1 MTGHDTAHLTDGQIV
16 ALVAGDQIALEHIE
30 TCAACRERVAH
41 WREAQA
47 AIAGV
52 RASGAVEAAGDC
64 PSMEDLANYAAAGQD
79 PGYEEITRHLASC
92 DRCAAIAREGLE
104 GMEAE
109 EARSTP
115 LLRSSGKGWQR
126 ATIRSAGLRRYGAAA
141 AALIAVG
148 GAAWWWSSRSRDAEV
163 LLAKAYTE
171 ARPFEYRLPDAGY
184 GKVRQTRG
192 SESAFGRPEALDAA
206 TADIRKRLADHPRDR
221 RELALKGR
229 AELLAGNYDAAIES
243 LEQAAP
249 GDQGPAEV
257 LGDLGVAYAGR
268 GDAEK
273 RPRDYGHA
281 AELMLRALA
290 AKPHDQGL
298 EFNVALTYEKLQ
310 LANEAIAAWHKFLSE
325 NPPDG
330 WRREA
335 VDHLSA
341 LEKRRAEKKA
351 ADGKIMR
358 DAALFLEAHGT
369 ADFDPLPWFEIFWT
383 GWMPKAASEPAA
395 ARAAE
400 LVARGFA
407 RFGEDA
413 LIESVKAPASE
424 PKAKGLALLS
434 EAMKAN
440 RGGRAGAGLEPARAA
455 AALLD
460 RAGLRGAA
468 ALARIEQVY
477 ATGWTDAEQKCLET
491 AARLVDSL
499 GARNRWLAGSA
510 HLEHASCLE
519 RDGQDGP
526 ARNEIQATRES
537 LAAAGLWPLEL
548 RAMQFS
554 AGNDAYSGNYSPV
567 WDTAAEGLQRY
578 WNSPAPAIRAQAFQV
593 FMELAADAA
602 GWNECAVVLYR
613 AAADSAHA
621 AGNIE
626 IEAANRADLAQ
637 LLHRMG
643 NYKDESAEWD
653 AARDLLGRAG
663 DGDDVKVLRWETELW
678 RVESEMATKTIGEP
692 MPLLER
698 LDSQAGG
705 QRLADRLELKQAL
718 GTARRA
724 RGDGNGAAS
733 AFGDALALN
742 RKPADSERSWVRRLP
757 IVELAAPSY
766 RNLAEIYFTTGDVAE
781 GRKIW
786 REFRPSAAGGERR
799 ITLALLPAGIAVW
812 SGSAG
817 KPRWVEAA
825 AEDWRKAASEFVT
838 MCASP
843 DSSEA
848 EIRRVGNRVYRALVA
863 PELRA
868 LGPGRVGLDTDGWLA
883 QIPFGALTDDEGHY
897 LARDFE
903 FVEAYG
909 PPRKAPPA
917 RVTARSRALI
927 VAALNGIAPGGAKL
941 PALASAEREAQEVAA
956 RFAQPHLER
965 DATAASLTAGARK
978 AQVFHFCGHGW
989 TNGGNGALILPPGAG
1004 GDSEF
1009 VTARNLAEEDWS
1021 QCQLAVLSACL
1032 TATGETRGAVNNQSL
1047 VQALLSAGA
1056 RSVVAARW
1064 SIDSEATRALMKGFY
1079 GRLVSGTPVPESLY
1093 GAARE
1098 VAAAPG
1104 WSHPYYW
1111 AGFDVFGSA

>member
-1 MTGHDTAHLTDGQIV
+1 LTDGQIV
-16 ALVAGDQIALEHIE
+16 ALVAGDQTALEHIE
-30 TCAACRERVAH
+30 SCTACRERVAR

-52 RASGAVEAAGDC
+52 RASGGVEAAGDC
-64 PSMEDLANYAAAGQD
+64 PGIEDLANYAGGGQD
-79 PGYEEITRHLASC
+79 RGYEEITRHLASC
-92 DRCAAIAREGLE
+92 DRCAAIVREGLE

-115 LLRSSGKGWQR
+115 LLKSSGKRWQR
-126 ATIRSAGLRRYGAAA
+126 AAIQSAWLRRYGAAA

-148 GAAWWWSSRSRDAEV
+148 GAAWWWSSRSSDVPV

-192 SESAFGRPEALDAA
+192 NESAFGHPEEMEAAMAAL
-206 TADIRKRLADHPRDR
+206 RKRLADRPRDR

-257 LGDLGVAYAGR
+257 LADLGVAYAGR

-281 AELMLRALA
+281 ADLMLRALA
-290 AKPHDQGL
+290 AKPHDQRL
-298 EFNVALTYEKLQ
+298 EFNIALTYEKLR
-310 LANEAIAAWHKFLSE
+310 LVNEAIAAWQKFLSE

-341 LEKRRAEKKA
+341 LEKMRAEKKA
-351 ADGKIMR
+351 ADDQTMR
-358 DAALFLEAHGT
+358 DPARFLEAHGT

-383 GWMPKAASEPAA
+383 DWMPKAASEPAA

-424 PKAKGLALLS
+424 RKAKGLALLS

-455 AALLD
+455 AGLLD
-460 RAGLRGAA
+460 RAGLQGAA

-477 ATGWTDAEQKCLET
+477 ATGWTGAERECMET
-491 AARLVDSL
+491 AGRLVDSL
-499 GARNRWLAGSA
+499 GARNRWLEGSA
-510 HLEHASCLE
+510 HLEHSSCLQW
-519 RDGQDGP
+519 DGQDGP
-526 ARNEIQATRES
+526 ARNEIEATRKG

-548 RAMQFS
+548 RAMQFT
-554 AGNDAYSGNYSPV
+554 AGSDAYSGNYSPI

-578 WNSPAPAIRAQAFQV
+578 WSSPAPAIRAQAFQV

-602 GWNECAVVLYR
+602 GWNDCAVVLYR
-613 AAADSAHA
+613 AAANSAHA

-626 IEAANRADLAQ
+626 IEAANHAGLAQ
-637 LLHRMG
+637 LLDRMG
-643 NYKDESAEWD
+643 NSQDGSAEWD
-653 AARDLLGRAG
+653 AARNLLGRAG
-663 DGDDVKVLRWETELW
+663 DGEDVKVLRWETELW
-678 RVESEMATKTIGEP
+678 RVESEMASKTTRDP
-692 MPLLER
+692 MPALER

-705 QRLADRLELKQAL
+705 QRAADRSELKQTL
-718 GTARRA
+718 GTALGA
-724 RGDGNGAAS
+724 RGDRSGAAS
-733 AFGDALALN
+733 AFGDALEMN
-742 RKPADSERSWVRRLP
+742 RKLADSEKSWVRRFP
-757 IVELAAPSY
+757 IVELAALSY
-766 RNLAEIYFTTGDVAE
+766 RNLAEIDFAAGRDAE
-781 GRKIW
+781 ARKIW

-817 KPRWVEAA
+817 KLRWVESA
-825 AEDWRKAASEFVT
+825 AEEWRKAASELVA

-848 EIRRVGNRVYRALVA
+848 EIRRVGNRLYRALVE
-863 PELRA
+863 PELRG
-868 LGPGRVGLDTDGWLA
+868 LGPGRVWLDTDGWLA
-883 QIPFGALTDDEGHY
+883 QIPFGALTDDAGHY

-909 PPRKAPPA
+909 PPRKAPA
-917 RVTARSRALI
+917 VRVTAQSTALI
-927 VAALNGIAPGGAKL
+927 VAAFNGIAPGGAKL
-941 PALASAEREAQEVAA
+941 PALASAAREAEEVAA
-956 RFAQPHLER
+956 RFAGPHVTR
-965 DATAASLTAGARK
+965 DATAASLVADAPK

-989 TNGGNGALILPPGAG
+989 ANGGNGALILPPGAG

-1064 SIDSEATRALMKGFY
+1064 SIDSEATRALMNGFY
-1079 GRLVSGTPVPESLY
+1079 GRLLSGTSVPESLY

-1104 WSHPYYW
+1104 WGHPYYW
-1111 AGFDVFGSA
+1111 AGFDIFGSA